1 MRSLQIGTRSTKLAR
16 WPRNLGQRRAGA
28 DSREVKSRNTER
40 RFTIL
45 RLYWTGEKRF
55 EEGPRNRN
63 QQPIVEVIEN
73 TNTLKTEKA
82 YDRGHNVGEHPRR
95 VLETERKNLV
105 KVGQVLKRKNPAGAW
120 TADEWGREDRHPS
133 EPGRLPS
140 PERKA
145 AEE

>member
-95 VLETERKNLV
+95 VLETERK
-105 KVGQVLKRKNPAGAW
+105 
-120 TADEWGREDRHPS
+120 TY
-133 EPGRLPS
+133 
-140 PERKA
+140 
-145 AEE
+145 